1 MGFLKN
7 LFGKSSQESKT
18 SQVIETEKNTIMREG
33 TFQKLQK
40 AILECLFLLQY
51 HIRQDIIKNRT

>member
-18 SQVIETEKNTIMREG
+18 SQVIETEKNTIMRKG